1 VSRSPS
7 EPVHADPL
15 RAPSPLYDDSF
26 RRRHVSEGTR
36 VKTIRVALLSMVTLV
51 LTAAPAAAATQY
63 KQEHK
68 WFYWI
73 APLLAL
79 LGVLSLLALAVGYC
93 VKVVIPKY
101 RGR

>member
-1 VSRSPS
+1 
-7 EPVHADPL
+7 
-15 RAPSPLYDDSF
+15 
-26 RRRHVSEGTR
+26 
-36 VKTIRVALLSMVTLV
+36 VKTIRVALLSMVALV

-68 WFYWI
+68 WFFWI
-73 APLLAL
+73 APLLIF